1 MILIMTKTLTKRII
15 SENKSSIT
23 HNGWVYEKVFYLE
36 LSKFIHTFVKNFLI
50 HLVIQR
56 FLLLTLKINIMNE
69 ELIKLRNAEILPT
82 KGFILDGKIPT
93 QSLVQKWLRE
103 THGINIFMSFK
114 PNIKKWDFIPYFMS
128 MNAKEY
134 IKHNREYLKIHNE
147 RRYDTYEE
155 ALEDGI
161 YESLEMIP

>member
-1 MILIMTKTLTKRII
+1 
-15 SENKSSIT
+15 
-23 HNGWVYEKVFYLE
+23 
-36 LSKFIHTFVKNFLI
+36 
-50 HLVIQR
+50 
-56 FLLLTLKINIMNE
+56 MNE

-128 MNAKEY
+128 MNGKQY
-134 IKHNREYLKIHNE
+134 IEHNKEYLKINNE

-161 YESLEMIP
+161 YESLLMLP